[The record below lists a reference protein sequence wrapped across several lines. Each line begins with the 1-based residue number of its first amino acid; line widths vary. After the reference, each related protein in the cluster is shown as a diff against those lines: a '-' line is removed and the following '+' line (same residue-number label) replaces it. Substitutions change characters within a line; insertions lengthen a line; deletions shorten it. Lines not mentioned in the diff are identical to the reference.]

1 MAVDAPERGE
11 RGELGALAG
20 RLAEAAAGEQAAG
33 DRAAGAGPG
42 GFDYTAIPGLE
53 RDGGGAPLRTVLA
66 KWGLAPLLTLA
77 TVNAVD
83 NLDRTAFATLAPDIR
98 RTFHLSQAAI
108 NGINGV
114 SAVLV
119 VAAAVPFAVL
129 ADRGRRIRL
138 AAAAAA
144 VWAVFVA
151 WTGLVTSAV
160 QLTLARVFTGL
171 GQAAIEPVHGSLVAD
186 YYPVEAR
193 SRAYAGHQL
202 AQPVALVVGPAL
214 TGGIAALAAGSAG
227 WRWAFLAVA
236 PLGVVAAVAVTRLR
250 DPERGAMERLGVVTT
265 TQDGAAPAPTATTTT
280 GGEAAEDEP
289 RIPLATGMRRLFD
302 IRTLRYLYLG
312 IGVMGFALVSGPVLI
327 STYLQD
333 QWGVGPFGRGL
344 IFSVIGIGNL
354 VGLLLGGVVGDRL
367 FRFDPS
373 WPVVVIGG
381 GLVAYSVVSA
391 GALYLPVLALVVIVQ
406 VVATTGVGLMVAPL
420 RLILAATSPPR
431 LRALSFAMLGI
442 FILVLG
448 GFLGG
453 VIFGAIADAT
463 SARLA
468 ITLLAVPGTLAGAL
482 IALGAR
488 HVRGDLAAVAAD
500 IREAEES
507 AARRNSPVRNLLEV
521 RNLDFRYGNLQVLFD
536 VSLDV
541 EEGEVLALLGT
552 NGAGKSTLLRAVS
565 GLEHPTRGSIRFD
578 GHDVTYLETEQ
589 IVGLGLVQMP
599 GGKAVFPGLTV
610 AENLRAGAYRLRHSA
625 TAVDTGMARVEEMFP
640 VLAARR
646 DQLAATLSGGE
657 QQMLGLAKALMLQ
670 PRLLCIDELSLGLA
684 PAVIEQL
691 LETVRTLN
699 AAGTTIVIVEQSVN
713 VALSLATRAVFME
726 KGQVRFSGPARDL
739 LERPDLLRS
748 IFLAGAEAA
757 TP

>member
-1 MAVDAPERGE
+1 
-11 RGELGALAG
+11 
-20 RLAEAAAGEQAAG
+20 
-33 DRAAGAGPG
+33 
-42 GFDYTAIPGLE
+42 
-53 RDGGGAPLRTVLA
+53 
-66 KWGLAPLLTLA
+66 
-77 TVNAVD
+77 
-83 NLDRTAFATLAPDIR
+83 
-98 RTFHLSQAAI
+98 
-108 NGINGV
+108 
-114 SAVLV
+114 
-119 VAAAVPFAVL
+119 
-129 ADRGRRIRL
+129 
-138 AAAAAA
+138 
-144 VWAVFVA
+144 
-151 WTGLVTSAV
+151 
-160 QLTLARVFTGL
+160 
-171 GQAAIEPVHGSLVAD
+171 
-186 YYPVEAR
+186 
-193 SRAYAGHQL
+193 
-202 AQPVALVVGPAL
+202 
-214 TGGIAALAAGSAG
+214 
-227 WRWAFLAVA
+227 
-236 PLGVVAAVAVTRLR
+236 
-250 DPERGAMERLGVVTT
+250 
-265 TQDGAAPAPTATTTT
+265 
-280 GGEAAEDEP
+280 
-289 RIPLATGMRRLFD
+289 
-302 IRTLRYLYLG
+302 
-312 IGVMGFALVSGPVLI
+312 
-327 STYLQD
+327 
-333 QWGVGPFGRGL
+333 
-344 IFSVIGIGNL
+344 
-354 VGLLLGGVVGDRL
+354 
-367 FRFDPS
+367 
-373 WPVVVIGG
+373 VVVIGA

-463 SARLA
+463 TARLA

-488 HVRGDLAAVAAD
+488 HVRGDLAAVVAD

-507 AARRNSPVRNLLEV
+507 AARRSSPVRNLLEV

-625 TAVDTGMARVEEMFP
+625 TSVDTGMARVEEMFP

-657 QQMLGLAKALMLQ
+657 QQMLGLAKALMLR

-691 LETVRTLN
+691 LETVRALN

-748 IFLAGAEAA
+748 IFLAGAEAE
-757 TP
+757 

>member
-1 MAVDAPERGE
+1 VAVDAPERGE
-11 RGELGALAG
+11 LGDLAG

-33 DRAAGAGPG
+33 DRAAGAAPG
-42 GFDYTAIPGLE
+42 TFDYTAIPGLE
-53 RDGGGAPLRTVLA
+53 RDGGGAPLRSVLA
-66 KWGLAPLLTLA
+66 RWGLAPLLTLA

-129 ADRGRRIRL
+129 ADRGRRVRL

-151 WTGLVTSAV
+151 WTGLVTSAL

-236 PLGVVAAVAVTRLR
+236 PLGVVAAAAVTRLR
-250 DPERGAMERLGVVTT
+250 DPERGSMERLGVVTT
-265 TQDGAAPAPTATTTT
+265 TQGGADPAPPPTT
-280 GGEAAEDEP
+280 GGDVAEDEP

-327 STYLQD
+327 STHLQD

-354 VGLLLGGVVGDRL
+354 AGLLLGGVVGDRL

-373 WPVVVIGG
+373 WPVVVIGA

-463 SARLA
+463 TARLA

-488 HVRGDLAAVAAD
+488 HVRGDLAAVVAD

-507 AARRNSPVRNLLEV
+507 AARRSSPVRNLLEV

-625 TAVDTGMARVEEMFP
+625 TSVDTGMARVEEMFP

-657 QQMLGLAKALMLQ
+657 QQMLGLAKALMLR

-691 LETVRTLN
+691 LETVRALN

-748 IFLAGAEAA
+748 IFLAGAEAE
-757 TP
+757 